1 MRKKNYALKVMAVFS
16 ASMIC
21 LAGCGGAGTGG
32 SAKETTSSINPDV
45 IEGTWET
52 VEVGVD
58 GSIFTFEELDAMGE
72 TSVEETTI
80 IFKEGGKAIVVVPE
94 DDYST
99 MYDWE
104 ETSEGEWR
112 MSNDWEEFD
121 FIKEEARLVMTYDDY
136 GTEIALYFEKA
147 TDDQTVPA
155 IAEEEEKMEEEESE
169 ESKKELKEESK
180 EEPKEEPQK
189 EESSKNT
196 FESVDFYA
204 AMDEYEIFFDEYIAF
219 MEEYNG
225 SDDPTVYMDDYADF
239 MNQYTKTMEAMT
251 NMDMGSLT
259 NEELA
264 YYTEVTTRIYSK
276 LAESGM

>member
-1 MRKKNYALKVMAVFS
+1 MRKKNYALKVVAVFS

-21 LAGCGGAGTGG
+21 LSGCGGAG
-32 SAKETTSSINPDV
+32 SSSNETTPSVNPDI

-58 GSIFTFEELDAMGE
+58 GSTFTFEELDAMGE

-104 ETSEGEWR
+104 ETSEGEWT
-112 MSNDWEEFD
+112 MSDDWEEFD
-121 FIKEEARLVMTYDDY
+121 FTKEEERLVMTYDDY
-136 GTEIALYFEKA
+136 GTEITLYFEKA
-147 TDDQTVPA
+147 TDDQTVPT
-155 IAEEEEKMEEEESE
+155 IAEEEEEMEEDESE
-169 ESKKELKEESK
+169 EPKKGSKKESKKEPEE
-180 EEPKEEPQK
+180 ETQK
-189 EESSKNT
+189 EESSENT
-196 FESVDFYA
+196 SEPVDFYA

-219 MEEYNG
+219 MEEYNE
-225 SDDPTVYMDDYADF
+225 SDDPTIYMDDYADF
-239 MNQYTKTMEAMT
+239 MNQYAKTMEAMT
-251 NMDMGSLT
+251 NIDMGSLT

-264 YYTEVTTRIYSK
+264 YYTEVTTRIYGK

>member
-21 LAGCGGAGTGG
+21 LAGCGGAGIGG
-32 SAKETTSSINPDV
+32 SAKETTPSINPDV

-52 VEVGVD
+52 VKVGVD

-121 FIKEEARLVMTYDDY
+121 FTKEEARLVMTYDDY

-169 ESKKELKEESK
+169 EPKKEPKEESK
-180 EEPKEEPQK
+180 EEPKK

-196 FESVDFYA
+196 SESVDFYA

>member
-1 MRKKNYALKVMAVFS
+1 MKNKNYALKTVAVFS
-16 ASMIC
+16 ACVLC
-21 LAGCGGAGTGG
+21 LAGCGGAGG
-32 SAKETTSSINPDV
+32 SANETTPSVNPDV

-58 GSIFTFEELDAMGE
+58 GSVFTFEELDAMGE

-104 ETSEGEWR
+104 ETSEDEWT
-112 MSNDWEEFD
+112 MSDDWEEFD
-121 FIKEEARLVMTYDDY
+121 FTKEEDRLVMTYDDY
-136 GTEIALYFEKA
+136 GTEITLYFEKA

-155 IAEEEEKMEEEESE
+155 IAEEEEELEEEESE
-169 ESKKELKEESK
+169 EPE
-180 EEPKEEPQK
+180 EEPKEE
-189 EESSKNT
+189 ESSENT
-196 FESVDFYA
+196 SEPVDFYA

-225 SDDPTVYMDDYADF
+225 SDDPTIYMDNYADF
-239 MNQYTKTMEAMT
+239 MSQYAKTMEALT
-251 NMDMGSLT
+251 NIDTDSLT
-259 NEELA
+259 DEELA
-264 YYTEVTTRIYSK
+264 YYTEVTTRIYGK

>member
-121 FIKEEARLVMTYDDY
+121 FTKEEARLVMTYDDY

-155 IAEEEEKMEEEESE
+155 IAEEESE
-169 ESKKELKEESK
+169 ESKKEPKEESK

-196 FESVDFYA
+196 SESVDFYA